1 MVKAMTDDDDLT
13 PLPDDFVVPDDA
25 SALAHDRAAHRI
37 SGLPEFDPIVV
48 RSIFAAISSFVCT
61 SAMYAGIMSLNAG
74 CATEAECNE
83 RTMSLTST
91 LIVILTPVLAAVVII
106 LATRP
111 RIPRR
116 ARITI
121 ATVGIVLPV
130 ILAVVYYL
138 AL

>member
-1 MVKAMTDDDDLT
+1 MVEAMTDDDDLT

-48 RSIFAAISSFVCT
+48 RSIFAAVSSFVCT
-61 SAMYAGIMSLNAG
+61 FAMYAGIMSLNAG

-91 LIVILTPVLAAVVII
+91 LIVIFTPVLAAVVII